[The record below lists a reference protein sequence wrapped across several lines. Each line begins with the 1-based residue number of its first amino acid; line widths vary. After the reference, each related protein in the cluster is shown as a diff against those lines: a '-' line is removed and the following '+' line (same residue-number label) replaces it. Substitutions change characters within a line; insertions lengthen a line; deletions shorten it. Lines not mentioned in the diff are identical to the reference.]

1 MRLNNLFSIIAIFA
15 AFVNAL
21 SYPEIL
27 YGNPRLQA
35 RDKVTVPSDPIER
48 TSVRDGHATITND
61 TSATISRNY
70 TSSSSSSISSV
81 NNSYQFQIPSLLI
94 IATILLSWL

>member
-1 MRLNNLFSIIAIFA
+1 MRLNNLLSIIAIFA

-35 RDKVTVPSDPIER
+35 RDKVTVPSDQLKELQYEMVMLQLPMIL
-48 TSVRDGHATITND
+48 V
-61 TSATISRNY
+61 
-70 TSSSSSSISSV
+70 
-81 NNSYQFQIPSLLI
+81 
-94 IATILLSWL
+94 LLS